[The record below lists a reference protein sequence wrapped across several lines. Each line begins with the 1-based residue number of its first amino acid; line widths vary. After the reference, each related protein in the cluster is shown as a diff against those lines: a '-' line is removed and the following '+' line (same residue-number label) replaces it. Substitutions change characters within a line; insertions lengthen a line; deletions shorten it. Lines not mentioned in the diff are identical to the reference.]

1 MLVLAYPL
9 EDCYADTYQED
20 VPGEDDHPMVPN
32 RLADGLNSCTPSGSV

>member
-20 VPGEDDHPMVPN
+20 VPSDDNHVTVPSPGV
-32 RLADGLNSCTPSGSV
+32 LGLNISQPLGSV

>member
-20 VPGEDDHPMVPN
+20 VPNDNNHDMVPN
-32 RLADGLNSCTPSGSV
+32 RLTGALYISQPAGSV

>member
-20 VPGEDDHPMVPN
+20 VPGDDNHLMVPS
-32 RLADGLNSCTPSGSV
+32 LLTGALYISQPAGSV

>member
-20 VPGEDDHPMVPN
+20 VPGDDNHDTVPK
-32 RLADGLNSCTPSGSV
+32 RLTGALYISQPAGSV